1 MQVKSS
7 SVTADILNYISDGKI
22 HTLQEIAD
30 EVDVSKWTV
39 QRHINSLA
47 YRYPIETFCGGI
59 NRGGVFLDTKYI
71 VQGKIITLEKLQ
83 ILDKALI
90 LLQKSG
96 CKDVNQK
103 ALNELIKDFTP
114 PKTNKEDYLN
124 YYEDQQK
131 QAY

>member
-1 MQVKSS
+1 LQVKSS

-47 YRYPIETFCGGI
+47 YRYPINTFCGGI
-59 NRGGVFLDTKYI
+59 KRGGVILDTKYT

-83 ILDKALI
+83 ILKNALN
-90 LLQKSG
+90 LLQKSD

-103 ALNELIKDFTP
+103 ALNELIRDFTP
-114 PKTNKEDYLN
+114 PTKNKEDYLN
-124 YYEDQQK
+124 YHERSNYQW
-131 QAY
+131 